1 MRDPVLSRSMLVI
14 CAVICFVQ
22 IHVVINS
29 NVCCCR
35 CVVMLNVRRHLQQKV
50 GVPEKTRNEVI
61 SLIFGKEG
69 LTNSKGLVDFELGYF
84 IL

>member
-1 MRDPVLSRSMLVI
+1 MAAGALSISPLKPE
-14 CAVICFVQ
+14 
-22 IHVVINS
+22 S
-29 NVCCCR
+29 NVCCYR

-50 GVPEKTRNEVI
+50 GVPEKKRNEVI

-84 IL
+84 IV